1 MEFSC
6 SATALVIG
14 CWICLRLSME
24 NELDYYL
31 SLSKILVD
39 FKISCIST
47 RKIILAQVLPA
58 NNSMYRGL
66 TNPSF
71 DCDIR
76 TEMADTNPV
85 KFFFIL
91 IRQIPQPNLNC

>member
-39 FKISCIST
+39 FKITCIST
-47 RKIILAQVLPA
+47 RKIILAQVLPK
-58 NNSMYRGL
+58 NNSVYRGL

-76 TEMADTNPV
+76 TEMAGTNPV
-85 KFFFIL
+85 KFLFYFDKTN
-91 IRQIPQPNLNC
+91 PSTKP